1 MAEQQYANY
10 EDKLLNDTIRFE
22 NGNFVWGSNSEIIP
36 ENEIDDVLAALS
48 ANREMQNAINS
59 LSNLDTKENK
69 AYTDSLKNIINST
82 TVEDIERMTESE
94 LIEFNKTYDRLKGID
109 TTYQKIGKLDLGT
122 NYLDQRLS
130 AQESAALVDNLR
142 VINNL
147 QTASSPTYGSTYG
160 EIKDE
165 LSGLLD
171 AIALDE
177 TPWLENGDRT
187 ITTFA
192 GADDKQDFQ
201 RDFSDLTN
209 TFGLGPEL
217 GKDIGTGVHR
227 IVSFL
232 DYYLNPFD

>member
-59 LSNLDTKENK
+59 ISNLDTNENK
-69 AYTDSLKNIINST
+69 IYTDSLKNILEST
-82 TVEDIERMTESE
+82 TAADIENMSE
-94 LIEFNKTYDRLKGID
+94 LELIQFNKTYDLLEGID
-109 TTYQKIGKLDLGT
+109 TTYTVTTDNLKSDLNDRFG
-122 NYLDQRLS
+122 S
-130 AQESAALVDNLR
+130 QESAILADNLR
-142 VINNL
+142 VVN
-147 QTASSPTYGSTYG
+147 TASSPTYGSTYR

-165 LSGLLD
+165 LAPLLD

-187 ITTFA
+187 ITTL
-192 GADDKQDFQ
+192 GGERNRQDF
-201 RDFSDLTN
+201 RRNFGDLTN
-209 TFGLGPEL
+209 FFGLGPEL
-217 GKDIGTGVHR
+217 GKDIGTGLHR
-227 IVSFL
+227 ISSFL

>member
-48 ANREMQNAINS
+48 ANREMQSAINS
-59 LSNLDTKENK
+59 LSNLDTNENK
-69 AYTDSLKNIINST
+69 IYTDSLKNILEST
-82 TVEDIERMTESE
+82 TAADIENMSE
-94 LIEFNKTYDRLKGID
+94 LELIQFNKTYDLLEGID
-109 TTYQKIGKLDLGT
+109 TTYTVTTDNLKSDLNDRFG
-122 NYLDQRLS
+122 S
-130 AQESAALVDNLR
+130 QESAILADNLR
-142 VINNL
+142 VVN
-147 QTASSPTYGSTYG
+147 TASSPTYGSTYR

-165 LSGLLD
+165 LAPLLD

-187 ITTFA
+187 IITF
-192 GADDKQDFQ
+192 GGERDRQDFR
-201 RDFSDLTN
+201 RDFGDFTN
-209 TFGLGPEL
+209 TLGLGPEL
-217 GKDIGTGVHR
+217 GKDIGTGLHR
-227 IVSFL
+227 VASFL